1 MHISG
6 ADAVDPDAVRGHF
19 ACKGLREPNKGGLR
33 RGVGDLTGIGYHV
46 ARDRAGDDAGPGVVA
61 HHGGQGHAADV
72 PDTLDVDVD
81 MCIAPHVVAGKEVAE
96 RADAG
101 VAVENVDCPVRLEG
115 EVDKVLAGLGIAHVA
130 AKADRFPPAACSS
143 SANCKT
149 SLPRAASTTHAPSS
163 VNTRAIPAPMPLEAP
178 VIMAI
183 FPSSLPML
191 TSSL

>member
-1 MHISG
+1 MITAPSRWSR
-6 ADAVDPDAVRGHF
+6 AAWSRRQLPSEFLLYSLPR
-19 ACKGLREPNKGGLR
+19 LR
-33 RGVGDLTGIGYHV
+33 RGRRTARRTHRVCLGVPGARHGQSPKWHV
-46 ARDRAGDDAGPGVVA
+46 WG
-61 HHGGQGHAADV
+61 
-72 PDTLDVDVD
+72 L
-81 MCIAPHVVAGKEVAE
+81 CIAPRVVAGKEVAE

-163 VNTRAIPAPMPLEAP
+163 VKTRVIPAPMPLEGP